1 MLVPQR
7 TLTLDEA
14 RALAEKAG
22 MPVELVGQAYR
33 YSDSRIRTELG
44 WQARPIEETLHD
56 TIAWI
61 KNREL

>member
-1 MLVPQR
+1 VPQR

-22 MPVELVGQAYR
+22 MPVELVGQNYR

-44 WQARPIEETLHD
+44 WQPRPVEETLQD

-61 KNREL
+61 KSREL